1 MSERAMKGSVVRLR
15 EVERIEGARTGKIV
29 SHGSGWAMVTFDGC
43 GEPRRARL
51 AVGVEDPSL
60 AAAAQEGADALLV
73 FENGMPDRPVVLALL
88 RSETPLVDAL
98 LASGSGRRDRLVTVD
113 GKRVV
118 VEGVEE
124 VALRCGKASL
134 TLRRDGSVTLRGVT
148 VVSQADGV
156 QKIRGGKV
164 QIN

>member
-1 MSERAMKGSVVRLR
+1 MSEPASKSGVVRLR
-15 EVERIEGARTGKIV
+15 EVERIKGARTGKVV

-51 AVGVEDPSL
+51 AMGVEDPSL
-60 AAAAQEGADALLV
+60 AAAAREGADALLI

-98 LASGSGRRDRLVTVD
+98 LASSPGRRDRLVTVD

-118 VEGVEE
+118 IEGQEE
-124 VALRCGKASL
+124 
-134 TLRRDGSVTLRGVT
+134 
-148 VVSQADGV
+148 
-156 QKIRGGKV
+156 
-164 QIN
+164 